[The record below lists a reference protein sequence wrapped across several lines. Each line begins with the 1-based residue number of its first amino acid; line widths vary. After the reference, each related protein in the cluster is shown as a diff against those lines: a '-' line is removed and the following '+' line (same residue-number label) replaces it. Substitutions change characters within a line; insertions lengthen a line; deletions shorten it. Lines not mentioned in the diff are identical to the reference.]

1 MPEDGSGSGF
11 GSDETSEFIGSPGW
25 IAMIV
30 VTVVVV
36 LACCLGIACLACC
49 VHNTEFRKN
58 SYHASQ
64 SRAQKNWAKATNV
77 VKVTNRLSR
86 AIKVMQLGNLQQ
98 ESSSDDTAP
107 EDPDAIEGITPVV
120 PRIAAAATNPSFDAT
135 LGALAGIGEG
145 AASAVAALTGPDS
158 AAESE
163 AEDKEGTADAV
174 INASVTTMNPSFDP
188 FGGSTN
194 PTNPEASPHL
204 SVESTGDDDEA
215 APAPAAVAGTGP
227 TLAPVLDATTPV
239 QTPAATT
246 APTPIAEAAPTE
258 HATTAAPTAITAEL
272 APTHV
277 ATEVPPL
284 PAAPTEAAA
293 EEPRKIPAPKP
304 STTSA
309 PPVAAP
315 APGNENETVSA
326 SKGTEVLV
334 DPPQPTAPPTPM
346 PVEEVPTPAVVQV
359 ANPPQAATVHAP
371 VLAEA
376 GAAPAS
382 APAPPAPTVDATPP
396 EPTPKAEGEAAA
408 APPVQA
414 MWAAAEQ
421 DANGLLSAG
430 VVANILS
437 SSGLTQKVLRTVW
450 SSAKKKA
457 VVKSGGS
464 TMNQTEFTEA
474 VSLAI
479 AAGGVFAD

>member
-1 MPEDGSGSGF
+1 MYKLANAQSTLAGLIKAKTNKKLKTVTTEGGTEKKFSKLLVAPLPNPAFVEEVREPVPVEMTGKLEDVGKRCTVSGYDGVTGTIRFVGVCGDDGKKKVGVELDQPKGKHSGTSKGYVYF
-11 GSDETSEFIGSPGW
+11 KCPKKCGVLVGQSKITILDDVSSGGGGSDGDDAPD
-25 IAMIV
+25 
-30 VTVVVV
+30 
-36 LACCLGIACLACC
+36 
-49 VHNTEFRKN
+49 N
-58 SYHASQ
+58 Y
-64 SRAQKNWAKATNV
+64 
-77 VKVTNRLSR
+77 
-86 AIKVMQLGNLQQ
+86 LQVGCTG
-98 ESSSDDTAP
+98 DGGVP
-107 EDPDAIEGITPVV
+107 EEEAND
-120 PRIAAAATNPSFDAT
+120 
-135 LGALAGIGEG
+135 GEG
-145 AASAVAALTGPDS
+145 RQDTG
-158 AAESE
+158 
-163 AEDKEGTADAV
+163 GDA
-174 INASVTTMNPSFDP
+174 
-188 FGGSTN
+188 
-194 PTNPEASPHL
+194 
-204 SVESTGDDDEA
+204 EA

-227 TLAPVLDATTPV
+227 TLAPVLDVTTPV

-309 PPVAAP
+309 SPVAAP
-315 APGNENETVSA
+315 APGNENETASA
-326 SKGTEVLV
+326 STGTEVLV

-359 ANPPQAATVHAP
+359 ANPPQSATVHAP

-382 APAPPAPTVDATPP
+382 APAAPAPTVDATPP
-396 EPTPKAEGEAAA
+396 EPTPQAEAEAEAAVA
-408 APPVQA
+408 VPPVQA

-421 DANGLLSAG
+421 DANGLLPAG

-450 SSAKKKA
+450 SSAKKNA
-457 VVKSGGS
+457 VVKSGGA